1 MVAAGNKATKEI
13 LALFGLPCQGDP
25 LQMCPVQFLYQE
37 GTVCECSQ
45 ANNSQ
50 SWRWR
55 EIVQSGLLAESQ
67 AAGLKGP
74 RLCAHSR
81 AIQKYFVT
89 LLVGNFLNVIL
100 NLQKRETSKC
110 RLSTAALLDTHKQ
123 LHNTIA
129 HCGARC
135 QPL

>member
-1 MVAAGNKATKEI
+1 MVAAGNKAAKEI
-13 LALFGLPCQGDP
+13 LALLGLPCQGDP
-25 LQMCPVQFLYQE
+25 QQMCPVQFLYQE

-55 EIVQSGLLAESQ
+55 EVVQSGLLAESQ

-100 NLQKRETSKC
+100 NLNEH
-110 RLSTAALLDTHKQ
+110 LHK
-123 LHNTIA
+123 
-129 HCGARC
+129 
-135 QPL
+135 